1 VEKPSTT
8 HLVNIGLYIFKKNII
23 SLIPKNSK
31 FDVTD
36 LIKKAKKQNKKIGIF
51 PVSGDSWIDT
61 GNLKQF

>member
-1 VEKPSTT
+1 MEKPSTT

-36 LIKKAKKQNKKIGIF
+36 LIKKAKKQNKKIGVF
-51 PVSGDSWIDT
+51 PVSAESWIDI
-61 GNLKQF
+61 GNLEKF